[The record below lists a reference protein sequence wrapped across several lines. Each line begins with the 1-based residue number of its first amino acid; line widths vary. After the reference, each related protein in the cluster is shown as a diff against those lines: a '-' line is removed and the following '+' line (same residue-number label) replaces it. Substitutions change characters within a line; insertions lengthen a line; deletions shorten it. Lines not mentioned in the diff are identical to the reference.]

1 MRAKWE
7 NLKGCFNFMKIGID
21 IQSTQ
26 GTLSGIGYY
35 TRNLLENIKSA
46 PGVEVTYYKHPK
58 EADLNTIKRIYWENI
73 SLPKLFRKDD
83 LDILHLTGFA
93 GPWLTGKVRKITTV
107 NDLIG
112 MIYPGNLA
120 PVSRFYWQRWLP
132 ACVKNSRLIIAI
144 SEHTKR
150 DIVRLLGIPPDKIKV
165 TYLAANKS
173 FRYISDRQN
182 LHGILKKYGI
192 NSKYILSVGTIEPR
206 KNFALLIRAFALY
219 LARVKKEE
227 ISLVIVGRYGWA
239 YNECLK
245 AAMEL
250 GIQRHIIFC
259 DYVDDAD
266 LPIIYNMA
274 ELFIF
279 PSLYE
284 GFGLPVLEAMCCR
297 APVICSNTSSLP
309 EVTADA
315 AILID
320 PLNKLE
326 MANAIENVLS
336 DGDLKKSLSDKAMR
350 QSSRFSWA
358 KTANE
363 TIAVYKEVMSELT

>member
-1 MRAKWE
+1 
-7 NLKGCFNFMKIGID
+7 MKIGMD
-21 IQSTQ
+21 IQSVHDRPT
-26 GTLSGIGYY
+26 GIGYY
-35 TRNLLENIKSA
+35 TKNLLENMSGV
-46 PGVEVTYYKHPK
+46 PGMEFSHYKCPK
-58 EADLNTIKRIYWENI
+58 AGDLNTVERVYWENV
-73 SLPKLFRKDD
+73 SLPKLIRKDRP
-83 LDILHLTGFA
+83 DILHITGFA
-93 GPWLTGKVRKITTV
+93 GPKFLKDAVKITTV

-132 ACVKNSRLIIAI
+132 ACVKNSSLIIAI

-150 DIVRLLGIPPDKIKV
+150 DIVRLLGISPDKIRV

-182 LHGILKKYGI
+182 LHGVLKKYGI

-206 KNFALLIRAFALY
+206 KNFANLIKAFALY
-219 LARVKKEE
+219 LERIKKEE
-227 ISLVIVGRYGWA
+227 ISLVIVGGKGWA

-245 AAMEL
+245 AAIGM
-250 GIQRHIIFC
+250 GIQRHVIFC
-259 DYVDDAD
+259 DYVDDSD

-284 GFGLPVLEAMCCR
+284 GFGLPVLEAMCC
-297 APVICSNTSSLP
+297 ATPVICSNTSSLP

-315 AILID
+315 AVLID
-320 PLNKLE
+320 PFNRPE
-326 MANAIENVLS
+326 MTNAIENVLS
-336 DGDLKKSLSDKAMR
+336 DRGLKKSLSDKAMR
-350 QSSRFSWA
+350 QSSRFSWSR
-358 KTANE
+358 TARE
-363 TIAVYKEVMSELT
+363 TISVYKEAMSESA